1 MAIMTEKATILMR
14 RGLRQ
19 NFDPDQMTAGE
30 WAVSIDTVKEN
41 QIVWMCFAPGMVKRM
56 GTYEDFYTQIE
67 EAMSDIRD
75 QYIDIFD
82 ALKDQYIIVF
92 NNIKNEAKV
101 YSDNALAYADA
112 ALRQAE
118 NAKNHADAAAKSQTA
133 AAGSSSQAAQSAGAA
148 ENYSKESESHSHGGT
163 GTRPGE
169 DTDNS
174 LYYSQLSR
182 LEYERAKEEADRAE
196 KFSGFVKP
204 QFLLLNNRLYLKRGS
219 TVEFIAANNRM
230 YYKIGA

>member
-1 MAIMTEKATILMR
+1 MAIVMR
-14 RGLRQ
+14 QGEYADFVPSKMR
-19 NFDPDQMTAGE
+19 PGE
-30 WAVSIDTVKEN
+30 WAVVLADDPVVPDGKSVFIA
-41 QIVWMCFAPGMVKRM
+41 FAAGNVKRM
-56 GTYEDFYTQIE
+56 ATYEDMKDLIG
-67 EAMSDIRD
+67 EAAGDIRN

-82 ALKDQYIIVF
+82 DLKDQYIIVF
-92 NNIKNEAKV
+92 NGIKNEAKI
-101 YSDNALAYADA
+101 YCDRAAGYTNDSKNQADISKSYADA
-112 ALRQAE
+112 A
-118 NAKNHADAAAKSQTA
+118 DASRTA
-133 AAGSSSQAAQSAGAA
+133 AADSATQAAQSAGVAA
-148 ENYSKESESHSHGGT
+148 DFSKESESHSHGGT

>member
-1 MAIMTEKATILMR
+1 MAIVMR
-14 RGLRQ
+14 QGEYADFVPSKMR
-19 NFDPDQMTAGE
+19 PGE
-30 WAVSIDTVKEN
+30 WAVVLADDPVVPDGKSVFIA
-41 QIVWMCFAPGMVKRM
+41 FAAGNVKRM
-56 GTYEDFYTQIE
+56 ATYEDMKDLIG
-67 EAMSDIRD
+67 EAAGDIRD

-92 NNIKNEAKV
+92 NNIKNETKV

-118 NAKNHADAAAKSQTA
+118 NAKNHADAADKSQTA
-133 AAGSSSQAAQSAGAA
+133 AAGNAAQAAQSAGAA
-148 ENYSKESESHSHGGT
+148 ADFSKESESHSHGGT

-182 LEYERAKEEADRAE
+182 QEYERAKEEADRAE

-219 TVEFIAANNRM
+219 TVEFITANNRIYFKM
-230 YYKIGA
+230 